1 VNEIML
7 WLLSYML
14 FCFTSIVP
22 DVQVEFDIGWVFIA
36 CVILVIMFN
45 GIMFLI
51 AVVLQLKLAIKRFV
65 NKRLAKKK

>member
-1 VNEIML
+1 MNEILL

-22 DVQVEFDIGWVFIA
+22 DPQVEFDIGWVFIA
-36 CVILVIMFN
+36 CVILLIVFN

-51 AVVLQLKLAIKRFV
+51 AVVH
-65 NKRLAKKK
+65 